1 VFSLVALVLVF
12 LQAARSTNP
21 LLWNVVQGVPLSIW
35 VDSSANT
42 RAVSKAVAEWNKLRL
57 PLRMELEKDSLE
69 AQVRIHWTQ
78 RFDTTISGN
87 TTTVDDGRHLV
98 RATVLLART
107 HSDGRVLNAE
117 ETRVLALHELGHVLG
132 LEHSTDSTSVMWPTV
147 RVRSLSAAD
156 KARVRALYS
165 GR

>member
-1 VFSLVALVLVF
+1 VLSLVALIIL
-12 LQAARSTNP
+12 LAQAALATNP
-21 LLWNVVQGVPLSIW
+21 LLWNVVPGVPLNVW
-35 VDSSANT
+35 VDPTGNT
-42 RAVSKAVAEWNKLRL
+42 RAVSKAIAEWNKQRL
-57 PLRMELEKDSLE
+57 PLQMRLEKDSLD
-69 AQVRIHWTQ
+69 ALVRIHWTQ

-98 RATVLLART
+98 RATVLLARA
-107 HSDGRVLNAE
+107 HSNGRMLNAE

-147 RVRSLSAAD
+147 RVRSISAAD
-156 KARVRALYS
+156 GARVRALYS